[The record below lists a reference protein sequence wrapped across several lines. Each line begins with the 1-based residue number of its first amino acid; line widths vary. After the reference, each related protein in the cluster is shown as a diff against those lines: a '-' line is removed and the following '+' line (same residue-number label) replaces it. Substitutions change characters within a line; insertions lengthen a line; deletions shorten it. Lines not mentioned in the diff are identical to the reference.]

1 MSKNERNNP
10 SHREQNDSYG
20 HVLKYTGLFGG
31 VQGLKIVV
39 DIIRNKLA
47 ALLLHQV
54 GLGLNAQYMNSAEVA
69 NSFTNFGI
77 GFSAVQRL
85 SELYEQGDKEQMRL
99 YVGVIRTWSLLSA
112 LAGIVLCV
120 LLSLFARQMLYP
132 DGNPSLFNMVLL
144 CLFVAS
150 LPMEVGECSILKGTR
165 KLQQMA
171 GVEVMVALSTLLLTI
186 PVYYLMGLGG
196 IVLALALGGWAKVLI
211 HMYVS
216 CRLFRYRVHP
226 FSPTVIN
233 AGRTLIGRG
242 IPYMFTA
249 VLGSLTTMALFQYC
263 LNGSDAEIGLY
274 KSAYSLMVTY
284 TGIVFMAIGTDF
296 FPRLSSVSHDR
307 DRMNHAINQ
316 QIDVTILLIT
326 PLLIV
331 FVLGMAWVFRLQYS
345 SEFLPA
351 VTMAQCAVFYMFFRA
366 VTTPMAYTSLAKG
379 ESLMYLTVEA
389 IYNVVFIGLMYY
401 GYHHYGLT
409 GAGISL
415 SLAALFDMLLIGVV
429 YGKRYRFSMRMST
442 VRMILVQGFLL
453 IAVVLA
459 SVSGHKLLKYGVGL
473 SALSAS
479 VSYSWNI
486 LRQDATFVDSL
497 RQRINRKLHR

>member
-1 MSKNERNNP
+1 MNKKDINNP

-31 VQGLKIVV
+31 VQGLKIIV

-47 ALLLHQV
+47 AVLLHQV

-85 SELYEQGDKEQMRL
+85 SELYEQGDKEEMRL

-112 LAGIVLCV
+112 LAGIVMCL
-120 LLSLFARQMLYP
+120 LLSLFAQQMLYP
-132 DGNPSLFNMVLL
+132 DGNPSVFNMVLL
-144 CLFVAS
+144 CLFIAS

-171 GVEVMVALSTLLLTI
+171 GVEVVVALSTLLLTI
-186 PVYYLMGLGG
+186 PVYYMMGLSG

-216 CRLFRYRVHP
+216 CRLFRYKVHP
-226 FSPTVIN
+226 FSPTVIH
-233 AGRTLIGRG
+233 AGYSLIGRG
-242 IPYMFTA
+242 IPYMLTA
-249 VLGSLTTMALFQYC
+249 VLGSLTTMMLFQYC
-263 LNGSDAEIGLY
+263 LNGSDTEIGLY

-296 FPRLSSVSHDR
+296 FPRLSSVNHDR
-307 DRMNHAINQ
+307 ERMNHAINQ

-326 PLLIV
+326 PLLIL
-331 FVLGMAWVFRLQYS
+331 FVLFMAWIMRLLYT

-379 ESLMYLTVEA
+379 ESMIYLMVET
-389 IYNVVFIGLMYY
+389 IYNVVFIALMYY
-401 GYHHYGLT
+401 GYHHFGLT

-415 SLAALFDMLLIGVV
+415 SLAALFDMLLIGSI
-429 YGKRYRFSMRMST
+429 YGKRYRFSIRMST
-442 VRMILVQGFLL
+442 VRMIFVQGVLL
-453 IAVVLA
+453 VLVVLT
-459 SVSGHKLLKYGVGL
+459 SVFGSKWVKYGVGL
-473 SALSAS
+473 SALVAS
-479 VSYSWNI
+479 MAYSWRI
-486 LRQDATFVDSL
+486 LSQDTAFVDSV
-497 RQRINRKLHR
+497 RQRIRKKLR

>member
-1 MSKNERNNP
+1 MNKDKKNNP
-10 SHREQNDSYG
+10 SHRKQNDSYG

-31 VQGLKIVV
+31 VQGLKIIV
-39 DIIRNKLA
+39 DIVRNKLA
-47 ALLLHQV
+47 AVLLHQV
-54 GLGLNAQYMNSAEVA
+54 GLGLNAQYMNSADVA

-85 SELYEQGDKEQMRL
+85 SELYEQGDEEQMRL

-120 LLSLFARQMLYP
+120 LLSMFAQQMLYP
-132 DGNPSLFNMVLL
+132 DGNPSMFNMVLL

-171 GVEVMVALSTLLLTI
+171 GVEVVVALSTLLLTI
-186 PVYYLMGLGG
+186 PVYYLMGLHG

-226 FSPTVIN
+226 FSPTVIR
-233 AGRTLIGRG
+233 AGRTLIARG
-242 IPYMFTA
+242 IPYMLTA

-263 LNGSDAEIGLY
+263 LNGTDAEIGLY
-274 KSAYSLMVTY
+274 KSAYNLMVTY
-284 TGIVFMAIGTDF
+284 TGLVFIAIGTDF
-296 FPRLSSVSHDR
+296 FPRLSSVNHDR
-307 DRMNHAINQ
+307 ERMNHAINQ

-326 PLLIV
+326 PLLIL
-331 FVLGMAWVFRLQYS
+331 FVLFMAWVMRLLYS

-401 GYHHYGLT
+401 GYHHFGLT

-415 SLAALFDMLLIGVV
+415 SLAALFDMLLIGSV
-429 YGKRYRFSMRMST
+429 YGRRYKFDMRLST
-442 VRMILVQGFLL
+442 VRLILVQGALL

-459 SVSGHKLLKYGVGL
+459 SVSGYKWLKYGVGL
-473 SALSAS
+473 SALWAS
-479 VSYSWNI
+479 IAYSCSI
-486 LRQDATFVDSL
+486 LRQDTAFVDSL
-497 RQRINRKLHR
+497 RQRIRKKFR